1 MRGSLFVF
9 IIARKRDFVNSQ
21 TIYAEGFMRFQ
32 GVEKNRFVQILRS
45 AQDDS
50 RFVVILSGAK
60 DLFRFLFENNRRW
73 A

>member
-1 MRGSLFVF
+1 MRIKWFFANRLWG
-9 IIARKRDFVNSQ
+9 N
-21 TIYAEGFMRFQ
+21 Q
-32 GVEKNRFVQILRS
+32 GVEKNRFVQILRF

-60 DLFRFLFENNRRW
+60 DLLRFLFENNRRW